1 MDPFRPAPRFDG
13 TGFQRWKILMQAHL
27 QATGLNVWR
36 VVSEGV
42 KNRVKLDSCHYNFLK
57 LDFMLKSMPLSG
69 MILNMKPNFTELWW
83 HESNFPLWKTISGG
97 SAMVKPIVREKR

>member
-1 MDPFRPAPRFDG
+1 MDPFRPAPWFDN

-42 KNRVKLDSCHYNFLK
+42 KNNSQQEKQNNVTAKCIILSSLSDNVFNHVYSYENAKKL
-57 LDFMLKSMPLSG
+57 
-69 MILNMKPNFTELWW
+69 
-83 HESNFPLWKTISGG
+83 
-97 SAMVKPIVREKR
+97 